1 MSTNKVDY
9 MRLLVTAIL
18 ILTLCSVGFSKK
30 KEQFVIANS
39 NFLALYKNRDR
50 NPNERASARVTNS
63 ELLQVIS
70 ERGASYLV
78 KSLSGKKGWVKKYL
92 VKPIN
97 LNAEEF
103 SEKKVVGTELEGV
116 TIVYAPG
123 ETSESAPIA
132 PERSFKDALKSDISK
147 ENTVLQ

>member
-1 MSTNKVDY
+1 
-9 MRLLVTAIL
+9 MRLLVTSIL
-18 ILTLCSVGFSKK
+18 ILTLCSVGYSRK
-30 KEQFVIANS
+30 KEKFVVSNG

-50 NPNERASARVTNS
+50 HPNERASARVSNS

-97 LNAEEF
+97 LSSEQF
-103 SEKKVVGTELEGV
+103 SEQEVVGADLEGV
-116 TIVYAPG
+116 TVVYAPG
-123 ETSESAPIA
+123 DVKESAPIV